1 MMVKN
6 NFLNLPFVQS
16 IVCRKFDEIDARM
29 DELKRVI
36 MLNDGYNN
44 NNNSG
49 GGGDC
54 VYDALKMKINKLPT
68 RNRRKELFL
77 SKTALLISE
86 YNDIVKKRRNYE
98 LLVDIV
104 REYIAIV
111 KELAIKY
118 NWVDLMIKLDESNV
132 MFGSSFG
139 SSSSSSSSSSYV
151 NDEKMMLGG
160 ETCANCKTHDAQF
173 VVDEEN
179 KRKTCTVCHCQIKL
193 METGHTHQDYNR
205 VNIIG
210 KFVYNRVVHFQDCI
224 KQFQGKQNC
233 KIPAE
238 VYAKLDAKFKSL
250 RLLVDSDNNYIRYAK
265 ITPEIIK
272 ILLKELKLSKH
283 YENVNVIYYALTNKR
298 VADITELE
306 DKLVEDFK
314 ELLNLYDTKYLKENN
329 GIDRK
334 NFMNV
339 QYILFQ
345 LLRKHGYPCSIQD
358 FSVLKT
364 ADRKLFHDNICS
376 QLFKQLGWDFTPTF

>member
-1 MMVKN
+1 MKN
-6 NFLNLPFVQS
+6 IFLNLPFIQS
-16 IVCRKFDEIDARM
+16 IVCGKFDEMDDEVNNFIHNILHHDDDDDDVYIFLLKKARRM
-29 DELKRVI
+29 PPRNQLKQ
-36 MLNDGYNN
+36 
-44 NNNSG
+44 
-49 GGGDC
+49 
-54 VYDALKMKINKLPT
+54 
-68 RNRRKELFL
+68 LFL
-77 SKTALLISE
+77 SKTALLIRD
-86 YNDIVKKRRNYE
+86 YNDIVKTRRYCDKLN
-98 LLVDIV
+98 DIV
-104 REYIAIV
+104 REYVSIV

-118 NWVDLMIKLDESNV
+118 NWIDLLAKLEGTPTNA
-132 MFGSSFG
+132 
-139 SSSSSSSSSSYV
+139 SSSSHV
-151 NDEKMMLGG
+151 NDAAGADI
-160 ETCANCKTHDAQF
+160 CHNCRGTQF
-173 VVDEEN
+173 LIDEEN
-179 KRKTCTVCHCQIKL
+179 KRKTCASCYNQTKL

-233 KIPAE
+233 KIPQE

-250 RLLVDSDNNYIRYAK
+250 RLLVESDNYHIRYAK

-298 VADITELE
+298 VADISELE
-306 DKLVEDFK
+306 ERLVDDFK
-314 ELLNLYDTKYLKENN
+314 ELLNLYDNKYLKENN

-364 ADRKLFHDNICS
+364 ADRKLFHDNICG
-376 QLFKQLGWDFTPTF
+376 QLFKQLGWNFTPTF